1 MMQMPSEK
9 PEKSDDM
16 LVNAVVKVTTRCSE
30 SLNSLADAMAK
41 IANNH
46 AVPKATRVKAKMI
59 QNHIEY
65 ADKAILD
72 IGNGVF

>member
-1 MMQMPSEK
+1 MMQMPSDV

-41 IANNH
+41 IAGNS
-46 AVPKATRVKAKMI
+46 AIPKATRVKAKILM
-59 QNHIEY
+59 NHIEH
-65 ADKAILD
+65 ADKALLD